1 MKITIQIYSN
11 SNIFRHKLPARITP
25 LCQGVGRKQN
35 KQLIFLIPQIQT
47 SFLSLAGLKI
57 WKVLIKPSV
66 SLNMSSILITDHL
79 KLQCSEKAATSSMFQ
94 PVGYTLVRV
103 SLRKNSKEVFIH
115 CERR

>member
-57 WKVLIKPSV
+57 
-66 SLNMSSILITDHL
+66 
-79 KLQCSEKAATSSMFQ
+79 
-94 PVGYTLVRV
+94 
-103 SLRKNSKEVFIH
+103 
-115 CERR
+115 